1 MSGPFALAA
10 VSAVLRNLLTN
21 GLGNVDLSIFG
32 GAATTVT
39 AHPPDLIQ
47 VGANEPAQLNLF
59 LYQATPNAALRNVGL
74 PSRGANGGERLTN
87 APLALDLHYLLTAYG
102 AQEFHPEALLGYG
115 MQVLHEVPFLSRQMI
130 RDTLPLGVADPVLNA
145 LAGAELADQIEYIKI
160 VPQVMT
166 TEEMFR
172 VWSATQAKYRPS
184 AVYLVTVALIELKQ
198 NAKSPLPVLKQGE
211 NDRGPLAVGGLIP
224 PYPEIGAV
232 SSPNN
237 QPAAL
242 LGDVAAISGHD
253 FTGEAGNPNAVEV
266 TARLN
271 NARLQVTREIT
282 IPVNQRSANAITL
295 TIPNDPANLPSGLYA
310 LSILV
315 APNGRPLEARESNE
329 APLLIAPRITT
340 AMPAS
345 FGAGQISL
353 SVSPEIRPGQ
363 RVSLV
368 LGGRE
373 FIARP
378 LTAQSATVTF
388 DVSATPAGVYWTRL
402 RVDGVESLLVDR
414 SDPKNI
420 NFDPTQQITIT

>member
-47 VGANEPAQLNLF
+47 VGANESAQLNLF
-59 LYQATPNAALRNVGL
+59 LYQATPNAALRNMGL

-102 AQEFHPEALLGYG
+102 GQEFHPEALLGYG

-145 LAGAELADQIEYIKI
+145 LAEAELADQLEYIKI

-172 VWSATQAKYRPS
+172 VWSAIQAKYRPS

-198 NAKSPLPVLKQGE
+198 SAKSPLPVLKRGE
-211 NDRGPLAVGGLIP
+211 NDRGPLAVSGVIP
-224 PYPEIGAV
+224 PFPEIDAITL
-232 SSPNN
+232 PNN
-237 QPAAL
+237 QPAVL

-253 FTGEAGNPNAVEV
+253 FAGQSGNPNAVEV

-271 NARLQVTREIT
+271 NARLQVAREIA
-282 IPVNQRSANAITL
+282 IPVNQRSANTINL

-315 APNGRPLEARESNE
+315 APNGQPLETRESNE
-329 APLLIAPRITT
+329 APLLVAPRITT

-345 FGAGQISL
+345 FGAGPISL

-368 LGGRE
+368 LGSRE
-373 FIARP
+373 FIAQP

-388 DVSATPAGVYWTRL
+388 DVSAMPAGVYWTRL

-414 SDPKNI
+414 SDPKNVK
-420 NFDPTQQITIT
+420 FDPTQQITIT